1 VKTEDD
7 HPRPVPDLKGMS
19 QSQFQHPTN
28 IPPIGADSWKQ
39 AMLAEPP
46 GGPLSPILDGEK
58 PARAY
63 PDSVNSKGEK
73 LSSPERSSRSRSD
86 SPWGVDKSDPLGKE
100 ATIDDR
106 FEYILECA
114 KQVGFDG
121 FDSLV
126 AKYYTADF
134 SDDSILSQEQ
144 RLSRNR
150 HLPGILAELRD
161 KSKGW
166 TQWERQGYQSEIL
179 KAAEAIF
186 VAECKTFRH
195 SQNFQDEPFEDESSK
210 GEGGRRPSSSPGGS
224 DRSSSSQATPA
235 IKRTFQNEVRKIGS
249 WQWPHPV

>member
-1 VKTEDD
+1 
-7 HPRPVPDLKGMS
+7 
-19 QSQFQHPTN
+19 
-28 IPPIGADSWKQ
+28 
-39 AMLAEPP
+39 MLAEPP
-46 GGPLSPILDGEK
+46 GGPFSPTLDGGK

-63 PDSVNSKGEK
+63 SDSVNSKGEK

-86 SPWGVDKSDPLGKE
+86 SPWGVEKSDPLAKE

-114 KQVGFDG
+114 KKVGFDG

-134 SDDSILSQEQ
+134 SDYSILSQEQ

-161 KSKGW
+161 KSQGW
-166 TQWERQGYQSEIL
+166 TEWERQGYQSEIL

-186 VAECKTFRH
+186 VAECNTFRH
-195 SQNFQDEPFEDESSK
+195 SRNFQHGPFEDESGK
-210 GEGGRRPSSSPGGS
+210 DEGGRRPSSSSGS

-235 IKRTFQNEVRKIGS
+235 IKRTFQNEVRKIGL
-249 WQWPHPV
+249 WQWPLRSSSK